1 MIGISL
7 FLCAQCYDFDKFEGY
22 ETEEAAVARGMDLMN
37 DNQLWAVIIFQDG
50 SNITNQFNRIPTHIK
65 YKIR

>member
-1 MIGISL
+1 M
-7 FLCAQCYDFDKFEGY
+7 QCYEFDKFEAY

-37 DNQLWAVIIFQDG
+37 DNKLWAVVIFEDG
-50 SNITNQFNRIPTHIK
+50 SNITNPGSDGVPTHIK

>member
-1 MIGISL
+1 V
-7 FLCAQCYDFDKFEGY
+7 QCYEFDKFEAY

-37 DNQLWAVIIFQDG
+37 DNKLWAVVIFQDG
-50 SNITNQFNRIPTHIK
+50 SNITNPDAGVPTHIK